1 MKKILSILFLVT
13 FFVAGASA
21 QQLER
26 LFDKYMEDERF
37 NYVYQKKA
45 STFDRLSDIRD
56 TGNWDVLALDKSTT
70 SLGRQMLTLSSTD
83 KSLDEGFT
91 REVENALKA
100 DKYEQVSI
108 VRNGKN
114 RVETYEKPTNEGVA
128 KVSFIKNPGNIM
140 LTLNLY
146 AKKK

>member
-1 MKKILSILFLVT
+1 MKKILSILFLATVFVT
-13 FFVAGASA
+13 AISA

-37 NYVYQKKA
+37 NYVYQKRA
-45 STFDRLSDIRD
+45 SAMDRLSDMGSNI
-56 TGNWDVLALDKSTT
+56 DVMVLNKSSI
-70 SLGRQMLTLSSTD
+70 SLGRWMLTLNSAD
-83 KSLDEGFT
+83 KSLDESFT

-114 RVETYEKPTNEGVA
+114 RVETYEKATNEGVA
-128 KVSFIKNPGNIM
+128 KVSFIKNPGNIV

-146 AKKK
+146 ATKK

>member
-1 MKKILSILFLVT
+1 MKKILSILFLATV
-13 FFVAGASA
+13 FVAGASA
-21 QQLER
+21 QQLEK

-45 STFDRLSDIRD
+45 SMMDRLNDA
-56 TGNWDVLALDKSTT
+56 GNVDVWVFYKSTT
-70 SLGRQMLTLSSTD
+70 SLGRQMLTLNSAD
-83 KSLDEGFT
+83 KSLDESFT

-114 RVETYEKPTNEGVA
+114 RVETYEKNTDKGIA

-140 LTLNLY
+140 VTLNVY
-146 AKKK
+146 APRK

>member
-1 MKKILSILFLVT
+1 MKKILSIMFMALAFANTV
-13 FFVAGASA
+13 SA
-21 QQLER
+21 QQLEK

-45 STFDRLSDIRD
+45 SMMDRLSDM
-56 TGNWDVLALDKSTT
+56 GNIETWELNKSST
-70 SLGRQMLTLSSTD
+70 SAGRQMLTLNSTD
-83 KSLDEGFT
+83 KSLDENFT

-114 RVETYEKPTNEGVA
+114 RVETYEKNSDKGMS
-128 KVSFIKNPGNIM
+128 KVSLIKNPGNIM
-140 LTLNLY
+140 VTLNSY
-146 AKKK
+146 APRK

>member
-1 MKKILSILFLVT
+1 MKKIVSLM
-13 FFVAGASA
+13 FVMLAFATTISA
-21 QQLER
+21 QQLEK

-37 NYVYQKKA
+37 NYVFQKKA
-45 STFDRLSDIRD
+45 NMMDRLNDLESIEAWEL
-56 TGNWDVLALDKSTT
+56 GKSSIST
-70 SLGRQMLTLSSTD
+70 GRQMLTLNSTD
-83 KSLDEGFT
+83 KSLDESFT

-114 RVETYEKPTNEGVA
+114 RVETYEKNSDKGTS

-140 LTLNLY
+140 VTLNSY
-146 AKKK
+146 APRK

>member
-1 MKKILSILFLVT
+1 MKKILSILFLAT

-21 QQLER
+21 QQIEK

-45 STFDRLSDIRD
+45 SAMDRLSDDMLIF
-56 TGNWDVLALDKSTT
+56 NKSIT
-70 SLGRQMLTLSSTD
+70 SLGRQMLTLNSAD
-83 KSLDEGFT
+83 KSLDDSFT

-114 RVETYEKPTNEGVA
+114 RVETYEKATNEGIA
-128 KVSFIKNPGNIM
+128 KVSFIKNPGNIV

-146 AKKK
+146 ATKK

>member
-1 MKKILSILFLVT
+1 MKKNLSIM
-13 FFVAGASA
+13 FVMLAFASTISA
-21 QQLER
+21 QQLEK

-45 STFDRLSDIRD
+45 NMMDRLNDLTNIEAWEL
-56 TGNWDVLALDKSTT
+56 GKSPIST
-70 SLGRQMLTLSSTD
+70 GRQMLTLNSTD
-83 KSLDEGFT
+83 KSLDESFT

-114 RVETYEKPTNEGVA
+114 RVETYEKNSDKGTS
-128 KVSFIKNPGNIM
+128 KVSFIKNPENIM
-140 LTLNLY
+140 VTLNSY
-146 AKKK
+146 APQK

>member
-45 STFDRLSDIRD
+45 SALDRLSDMGSNI
-56 TGNWDVLALDKSTT
+56 DVMVFNKSST
-70 SLGRQMLTLSSTD
+70 SLGRWMLTLNSAD

-128 KVSFIKNPGNIM
+128 KVSFIKNPGNIV

-146 AKKK
+146 ATKK

>member
-1 MKKILSILFLVT
+1 MKKIVSILFFATL
-13 FFVAGASA
+13 FVASASA

-37 NYVYQKKA
+37 NYIYQKRA
-45 STFDRLSDIRD
+45 STLDRLSDM
-56 TGNWDVLALDKSTT
+56 GNVDVLIFDKSTT
-70 SLGRQMLTLSSTD
+70 NLGRQMLTLNSTD
-83 KSLDEGFT
+83 KSLDESFT

-114 RVETYEKPTNEGVA
+114 RVESYEKTTDKGIT
-128 KVSFIKNPGNIM
+128 KVSFIKNPGSIM

-146 AKKK
+146 APKK

>member
-1 MKKILSILFLVT
+1 MKKILSILFLATV
-13 FFVAGASA
+13 FVAGASA
-21 QQLER
+21 QQLEK

-45 STFDRLSDIRD
+45 SMMDRLNDA
-56 TGNWDVLALDKSTT
+56 GNVDVWVFDKSTT
-70 SLGRQMLTLSSTD
+70 SLGRQMLTLNSAD
-83 KSLDEGFT
+83 KSLDESFT

-114 RVETYEKPTNEGVA
+114 RVETYEKNTDKGIA
-128 KVSFIKNPGNIM
+128 KVSLIKNPGNIM
-140 LTLNLY
+140 VTLNVY
-146 AKKK
+146 APRK

>member
-1 MKKILSILFLVT
+1 MKKIISLM
-13 FFVAGASA
+13 FVMLAFATTISA
-21 QQLER
+21 QQLEK

-37 NYVYQKKA
+37 NYVFQKKA
-45 STFDRLSDIRD
+45 NMMDRLNDLESIEAWEL
-56 TGNWDVLALDKSTT
+56 GKSSIST
-70 SLGRQMLTLSSTD
+70 GRQMLTLNSTD
-83 KSLDEGFT
+83 KSLDESFT

-114 RVETYEKPTNEGVA
+114 RVETYEKNSDKGTS

-140 LTLNLY
+140 VTLNSY
-146 AKKK
+146 APRK

>member
-1 MKKILSILFLVT
+1 MKKILSILFLATV
-13 FFVAGASA
+13 FVAGASA
-21 QQLER
+21 QQLEK

-45 STFDRLSDIRD
+45 SMMDRLNDA
-56 TGNWDVLALDKSTT
+56 GNVDVWVFDKSTT
-70 SLGRQMLTLSSTD
+70 SLGRQMLTLNSAD
-83 KSLDEGFT
+83 KSLDESFT

-114 RVETYEKPTNEGVA
+114 RVETYEKNTDKGIA
-128 KVSFIKNPGNIM
+128 KVSIIKNPGNIM
-140 LTLNLY
+140 VTLNVY
-146 AKKK
+146 APRK

>member
-1 MKKILSILFLVT
+1 MKKIFSIM
-13 FFVAGASA
+13 FVMLAFATTISA
-21 QQLER
+21 QQLEK

-37 NYVYQKKA
+37 NYVFQKKA
-45 STFDRLSDIRD
+45 NMMDRLNDLESIEV
-56 TGNWDVLALDKSTT
+56 WELSKSSIST
-70 SLGRQMLTLSSTD
+70 GRQMLTLNSAD
-83 KSLDEGFT
+83 KSLDESFT

-114 RVETYEKPTNEGVA
+114 RVETYEKNSDKGTT

-140 LTLNLY
+140 VTLNSY
-146 AKKK
+146 APRK